1 MEIIFGRRFFS
12 LVIVAVALVAATQT
26 EALDLPCIADLANCG
41 EFYNNTALVPTEAC
55 CGPLASALK
64 NQVTCLCAVFNN
76 PLLQKQLG
84 INLQPSPELFNRC
97 NITGAGPNICTSA
110 APASPPKNAPPT
122 PGTPSTGAPFRSE
135 WFGFATFFS
144 FLLFIMA

>member
-1 MEIIFGRRFFS
+1 METTNGILNQRERLNININKTKMERILGRRFFS
-12 LVIVAVALVAATQT
+12 LVIVAVAVVATTQT
-26 EALDLPCIADLANCG
+26 EAQDLPCIADLANCA

-76 PLLQKQLG
+76 PLIQKQLG
-84 INLQPSPELFNRC
+84 INLQSGLELFNRC

-110 APASPPKNAPPT
+110 APGK
-122 PGTPSTGAPFRSE
+122 
-135 WFGFATFFS
+135 
-144 FLLFIMA
+144 LCL